1 MNHIKIFINR
11 RKKEY
16 DIKQS
21 NKIMKKIKTMNDEEL
36 TKLNNDIDKDIN
48 IANKLGDKI
57 PSLVHTI
64 STITKQEIQKRN
76 LNNIEKQE

>member
-36 TKLNNDIDKDIN
+36 AKLNNDIDKDIN

-64 STITKQEIQKRN
+64 STIAKQEIQKRN

>member
-1 MNHIKIFINR
+1 
-11 RKKEY
+11 
-16 DIKQS
+16 
-21 NKIMKKIKTMNDEEL
+21 MNDEEL
-36 TKLNNDIDKDIN
+36 AKLNNDIDKDIN

-64 STITKQEIQKRN
+64 SAITKQEIQKRN

>member
-1 MNHIKIFINR
+1 MNHIKTFINR

-36 TKLNNDIDKDIN
+36 AKLNNDIDKDIN

-64 STITKQEIQKRN
+64 STIAKQEIQKRN